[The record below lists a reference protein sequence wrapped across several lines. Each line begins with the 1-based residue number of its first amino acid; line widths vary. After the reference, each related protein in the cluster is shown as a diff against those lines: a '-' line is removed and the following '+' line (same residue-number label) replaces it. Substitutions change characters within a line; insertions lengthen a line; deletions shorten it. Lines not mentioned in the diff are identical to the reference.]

1 MTMLSF
7 KRVGWFVVGL
17 AVSWFDLIEETL
29 P

>member
-17 AVSWFDLIEETL
+17 VVSLFDLIEEML